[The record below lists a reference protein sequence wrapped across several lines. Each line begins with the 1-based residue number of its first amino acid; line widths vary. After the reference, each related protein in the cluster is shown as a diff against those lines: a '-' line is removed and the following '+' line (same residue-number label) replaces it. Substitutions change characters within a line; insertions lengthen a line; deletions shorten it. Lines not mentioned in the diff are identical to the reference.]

1 MALIYVGEVEFRMG
15 KRVLVREK
23 NDIVLRDAFVG
34 RPHPTITCK
43 EETILLTLDAGLW
56 RLINQT
62 IKK

>member
-43 EETILLTLDAGLW
+43 E
-56 RLINQT
+56 
-62 IKK
+62 